1 MNEQEISILIAEDEE
16 DQRILIQEAMLQ
28 ARIMNT
34 IHFVEDGVELLDF
47 LYARNKYESN
57 KNKKHPHLILLDLN
71 MPKIDGRKALEVIK
85 NDANLKAIPMIVM
98 TASTA
103 EYDISL
109 SYNLGANSYISKPI
123 DFTGIVEIMKQIGHY
138 WFKVVLL
145 PEGK

>member
-16 DQRILIQEAMLQ
+16 DQRILIQEAILQ

-34 IHFVEDGVELLDF
+34 THFVEDGVELLDF

-85 NDANLKAIPMIVM
+85 NDVNLKNIPVVVM
-98 TASTA
+98 TASSA
-103 EYDISL
+103 EYDICL

-145 PEGK
+145 PEK